1 MGEGASFLWRCV
13 VGDAQHSGN
22 NLVCAMEGAGRRG
35 ESEQWWASDPL
46 IELEMEFRRNMN
58 RSSPVYVSITTIAL
72 ALLLAGSAM
81 AGSGEL
87 KDFSGG

>member
-1 MGEGASFLWRCV
+1 
-13 VGDAQHSGN
+13 
-22 NLVCAMEGAGRRG
+22 MELRRK
-35 ESEQWWASDPL
+35 
-46 IELEMEFRRNMN
+46 MN

-72 ALLLAGSAM
+72 ALLMAGSAM